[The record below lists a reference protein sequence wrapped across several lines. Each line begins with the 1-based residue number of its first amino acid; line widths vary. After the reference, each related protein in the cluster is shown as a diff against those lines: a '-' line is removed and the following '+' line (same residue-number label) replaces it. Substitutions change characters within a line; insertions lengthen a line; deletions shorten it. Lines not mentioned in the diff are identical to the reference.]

1 MMKEAKDLFFAVLC
15 ASIIISYVDAHQTG
29 EKIAS
34 VNKVKQKHE
43 ADKKLE
49 AELKDKS
56 EYMTGVKAK

>member
-1 MMKEAKDLFFAVLC
+1 MKEAKHLFFAILC
-15 ASIIISYVDAHQTG
+15 VSIIISYVDAHQTG
-29 EKIAS
+29 EQIAA
-34 VNKVKQKHE
+34 VNKVKKEHE